1 MTAESIYDRFLHISG
16 FWENELILYSEE
28 QLTRKPSLETW
39 TLGQVYE
46 HLIIGSLNYHI
57 KQIEQ
62 CLSSDRD
69 QNESKSFLGKV
80 MFLLKSFPPVRVNVP
95 PSPLY
100 TPKQPENKEKIQAG
114 IRLLKKKMKELS
126 LRIDSAVSSGK
137 SKHPG
142 LGYLNAK
149 EWFQLIEMHFRH
161 HLRQKKR
168 LNLSIQES

>member
-1 MTAESIYDRFLHISG
+1 MTGESIYERFLRISG
-16 FWENELILYSEE
+16 FWESELILYSEE
-28 QLTRKPSLETW
+28 QLTRKPSLESW
-39 TLGQVYE
+39 SLGQVYE
-46 HLIIGSLNYHI
+46 HLIMGTLNYHI
-57 KQIEQ
+57 KQVEQ
-62 CLSSDRD
+62 CLSSDQD
-69 QNESKSFLGKV
+69 ENGSKSFLGKI
-80 MFLLKSFPPVRVNVP
+80 MFFLKSFPPVRVNVP

-100 TPKQPENKEKIQAG
+100 TPKQPENKEKIQVG

-126 LRIDSAVSSGK
+126 LRIDSTVPSGK

-168 LNLSIQES
+168 LSPLIQEP